1 MTLPPSPATCS
12 NGQVSEQ
19 PTVGDE
25 YAYRRRDDSPSEQVR
40 IVELGPPKQHRR
52 IVIEH
57 LDGERAGETED
68 VPVRR
73 LKVPWSD
80 VERYDRHQ
88 EVFARFDAIE
98 CEIGEES
105 AVQAVFRVL
114 IPSRVA
120 DFGSAPVYFS
130 TTIRLTDALTAI
142 TGVDTAEILD
152 RFESVDFDGG
162 IVVSGMATLCICELA
177 CRTNPM
183 PVLDDLRE
191 RETTAMIRSKNGH
204 KDRRQGLKG
213 GESFTPYDDH
223 EHYLTFQR
231 PEFELLRQW
240 CGNRA
245 VSFQERMI
253 AAEQECHRLELIVV
267 DALRRIHE
275 LEGESRQ
282 FLAIRDDYSL
292 RRITPESVRP
302 IVERPLRYGDCPPP
316 PGSNRRFGRKW
327 R

>member
-1 MTLPPSPATCS
+1 M
-12 NGQVSEQ
+12 SEQ
-19 PTVGDE
+19 PSIGDE
-25 YAYRRRDDSPSEQVR
+25 CVYRFKDDSPSERVR

-73 LKVPWSD
+73 LKVPWSE
-80 VERYDRHQ
+80 VERYDRQQ

-98 CEIGEES
+98 YEIGEES

-114 IPSRVA
+114 IPSSVA
-120 DFGSAPVYFS
+120 GFGSASVYFS
-130 TTIRLTDALTAI
+130 TTIRSPDELTAI

-152 RFESVDFDGG
+152 RFESVEFDGG
-162 IVVSGMATLCICELA
+162 LVVSGLATLYICELA
-177 CRTNPM
+177 CRTSPM

-204 KDRRQGLKG
+204 KDRRQGLRG
-213 GESFTPYDDH
+213 GESFTPYEDH

-253 AAEQECHRLELIVV
+253 AAEQECHRLELVLV
-267 DALRRIHE
+267 KALERIHHT
-275 LEGESRQ
+275 EGESWELKR
-282 FLAIRDDYSL
+282 LRDDYSMG
-292 RRITPESVRP
+292 RITPASVRP
-302 IVERPLRYGDCPPP
+302 IVERPLRYDDCPPP

-327 R
+327 W